1 MLCWPSFPFCCAG
14 RTEVALRQLRAVVLF
29 CLARSAKKKK
39 ERNASF
45 VHAPLTRAT
54 HPRTVLIVRPFWVIA
69 CFCYASDRVMVW
81 LSVRVCVIEGKL
93 TRLHTIHYTA
103 QRPEANGSATID
115 LGWEASD
122 TKEHKTGV
130 FPWGPLAH
138 RSFPFFASGFMCCA
152 TDPRCCDVWIP
163 ALCNTN
169 PRTTQQHDGAK
180 AYLITERTN
189 HLSWTNQRNR
199 ATGPEHR

>member
-1 MLCWPSFPFCCAG
+1 MQWCCCACP
-14 RTEVALRQLRAVVLF
+14 AAQ
-29 CLARSAKKKK
+29 KK
-39 ERNASF
+39 ERKKCFFCS
-45 VHAPLTRAT
+45 RAT
-54 HPRTVLIVRPFWVIA
+54 HPGDSSSYSFNCAPVL
-69 CFCYASDRVMVW
+69 SDRLFLLCFWSSGGVIVCMCVC
-81 LSVRVCVIEGKL
+81 VCVIEGKL

-138 RSFPFFASGFMCCA
+138 RSFPFFASGFMSCA

-163 ALCNTN
+163 ALCNSD